1 MIYVAQKNKR
11 EKKKESH
18 LINVIFFSSKDLN
31 VLWYHTEAEEGLK
44 LAAAKWLFSVNASL
58 L

>member
-11 EKKKESH
+11 KKKKR
-18 LINVIFFSSKDLN
+18 ITFNKCDFFSSKDLN